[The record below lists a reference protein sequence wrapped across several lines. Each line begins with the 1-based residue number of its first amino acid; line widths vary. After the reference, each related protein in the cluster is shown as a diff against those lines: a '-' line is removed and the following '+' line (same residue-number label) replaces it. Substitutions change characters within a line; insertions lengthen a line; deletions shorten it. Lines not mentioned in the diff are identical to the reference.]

1 MKIDEENDASE
12 RGGVHFIAAEADGSR
27 YAT

>member
-12 RGGVHFIAAEADGSR
+12 RGGVHFIAAEADAFYGE
-27 YAT
+27 T